1 MESTVNPKRHPSTG
15 FLVALNALLFL
26 ALLLPGANL
35 FGLILAIPVFLV
47 FVVFSG
53 VWQTFWVFLDRR
65 FRFHN
70 LVRCF
75 GFIIPVV
82 ALVVLP
88 LLGIEPPRQ
97 INKQR
102 PAISQSA
109 LHRAFVQAE
118 SKGWKIIIQDHD
130 RDTVHEEFTEFVPH
144 LNVYW
149 IWGAGEILWLYNSDD
164 GRVHCWRESP
174 TGGNWQHIEWG
185 YGHTI
190 ETKQISESPPEDLY
204 PDYARQ

>member
-1 MESTVNPKRHPSTG
+1 MESTVKPKRNPSTG

-35 FGLILAIPVFLV
+35 FGLILAIPAFLV
-47 FVVFSG
+47 FVAFSG
-53 VWQTFWVFLDRR
+53 VWQTFWALLDRR

-70 LVRCF
+70 LVRCL
-75 GFIIPVV
+75 GFVIPVI
-82 ALVVLP
+82 ALIVLP
-88 LLGIEPPRQ
+88 LLGVEPPRQ

-109 LHRAFVQAE
+109 AHRAFVQAE
-118 SKGWKIIIQDHD
+118 SKGWKIIIQDDH
-130 RDTVHEEFTEFVPH
+130 RETVHEELTEFVPH

-149 IWGAGEILWLYNSDD
+149 IWGPGEILWLYNSDD
-164 GRVHCWRESP
+164 GRVHCWRKSP
-174 TGGNWQHIEWG
+174 TGMNWQHIEWG

-190 ETKQISESPPEDLY
+190 ETKKISESPPEDLY